1 MGNIFFEETVLDDG
15 SQIVGGNLAI
25 TNIAQLMGIHDVE
38 ALAHALCFKEIS
50 VGGEITQVALRA
62 SLAEQQRDALS
73 KYIYAQIF
81 DFIVEH
87 LNKRLDSAAERR
99 EDGCTIGI
107 LDIFGFEVFQSN
119 SFEQLCINY
128 CNERLQS
135 FFNAVIFKAELEI
148 YEEEGVDCSGISYQD
163 NLGCVKVI
171 DGPKNTG
178 IFSYLD
184 EECVVPNGSDE
195 KLLAKLNTAFSSSG
209 VSHTEYFKKSR
220 KLPNTFIVVHFA
232 GEVTYDIS
240 GFLEKTKD
248 TLHGSM
254 TRVLKTSAI
263 EIMTLGK
270 DNATPS
276 SGGHSAKQGYKM
288 TVSTSFKRD
297 LDSLMGTLASTRPH
311 FVRCIKPNENQK
323 GDKFDANLTL
333 RQMKYSGLFEAIK
346 IRRSGFAIRMTFTH
360 FINRYKSCVPMDIWP
375 ACNLDKPL
383 RKGMTNK
390 ELRDVTQTLLN
401 ALQRSDVIGDAL
413 INTVEDATSNG
424 GTEVGVK
431 WSLGNSKIFLRTT
444 AISKLLEDFLDAN
457 VMGRVIMTIQMAVR
471 RWLQKVKLPACS
483 KGLSLT
489 SRRVAQRRS
498 GK

>member
-1 MGNIFFEETVLDDG
+1 
-15 SQIVGGNLAI
+15 
-25 TNIAQLMGIHDVE
+25 
-38 ALAHALCFKEIS
+38 
-50 VGGEITQVALRA
+50 
-62 SLAEQQRDALS
+62 
-73 KYIYAQIF
+73 
-81 DFIVEH
+81 
-87 LNKRLDSAAERR
+87 
-99 EDGCTIGI
+99 
-107 LDIFGFEVFQSN
+107 
-119 SFEQLCINY
+119 
-128 CNERLQS
+128 
-135 FFNAVIFKAELEI
+135 
-148 YEEEGVDCSGISYQD
+148 
-163 NLGCVKVI
+163 
-171 DGPKNTG
+171 
-178 IFSYLD
+178 
-184 EECVVPNGSDE
+184 
-195 KLLAKLNTAFSSSG
+195 
-209 VSHTEYFKKSR
+209 
-220 KLPNTFIVVHFA
+220 
-232 GEVTYDIS
+232 
-240 GFLEKTKD
+240 
-248 TLHGSM
+248 M

-276 SGGHSAKQGYKM
+276 SGHSAKQGYKM

-390 ELRDVTQTLLN
+390 ELREVTQTLLN
-401 ALQRSDVIGDAL
+401 ALQRPDVIGDAF

>member
-1 MGNIFFEETVLDDG
+1 MCKQLENERSYHVFYMMLSGAPKEMKREFHLKDATPESMHYLNGSGCFKVSGRNEKKLYIELIEAFEKLGFDGGDIQKIFQLLAAVLHLGNIFFEETVLDDG

-232 GEVTYDIS
+232 GEVTLRYFGI
-240 GFLEKTKD
+240 FEK
-248 TLHGSM
+248 
-254 TRVLKTSAI
+254 R
-263 EIMTLGK
+263 
-270 DNATPS
+270 
-276 SGGHSAKQGYKM
+276 
-288 TVSTSFKRD
+288 
-297 LDSLMGTLASTRPH
+297 
-311 FVRCIKPNENQK
+311 
-323 GDKFDANLTL
+323 
-333 RQMKYSGLFEAIK
+333 K
-346 IRRSGFAIRMTFTH
+346 IR
-360 FINRYKSCVPMDIWP
+360 C
-375 ACNLDKPL
+375 
-383 RKGMTNK
+383 
-390 ELRDVTQTLLN
+390 
-401 ALQRSDVIGDAL
+401 
-413 INTVEDATSNG
+413 
-424 GTEVGVK
+424 
-431 WSLGNSKIFLRTT
+431 T
-444 AISKLLEDFLDAN
+444 AA
-457 VMGRVIMTIQMAVR
+457 
-471 RWLQKVKLPACS
+471 
-483 KGLSLT
+483 
-489 SRRVAQRRS
+489 
-498 GK
+498 